1 MYILHQIV
9 SVGRNSIGIS
19 WVDVL
24 FNLLGQR
31 KGTFVMVQ
39 NMLVVLR
46 AMLNDRK
53 GISALEYAILAAGIL
68 GVIATAV
75 GTLSG
80 PINNLFA
87 KVVNDL
93 G

>member
-1 MYILHQIV
+1 MYIFHQIV

-39 NMLVVLR
+39 NYLIVAR

-75 GTLSG
+75 GTLAT

>member
-1 MYILHQIV
+1 
-9 SVGRNSIGIS
+9 VGRISIGIS
-19 WVDVL
+19 RLDVL
-24 FNLLGQR
+24 CNLLGQR

-39 NMLVVLR
+39 NMLVVAR

-75 GTLSG
+75 GTLTA

-87 KVVNDL
+87 KVVSDL
-93 G
+93 S